1 MIAGGAFAFVGVAA
15 ALEKVYKHTV
25 IQKKQLIPSSVRLAL
40 QVIIVTAAVI
50 GCAGS
55 QTGEKMK
62 SQDRFA
68 PCPDTPNCVSS
79 EAQDPRH
86 AVAPMQLS
94 GDSDTEWA
102 DVQAVVSRLPR
113 TRIVTATD
121 RYLHVT
127 VKSRFFGFV
136 DDMELMLDPSS
147 GMISIRSAS
156 RTGTYDLGVNR
167 RRVENV
173 RKRLKA
179 AELIQ

>member
-1 MIAGGAFAFVGVAA
+1 MSITLKLYIHTLASFLRVAMLAITLAIA
-15 ALEKVYKHTV
+15 ALGCTANRIVYDM
-25 IQKKQLIPSSVRLAL
+25 KQNGFL
-40 QVIIVTAAVI
+40 
-50 GCAGS
+50 
-55 QTGEKMK
+55 
-62 SQDRFA
+62 A

-86 AVAPMQLS
+86 AVAPMQLA

-156 RTGTYDLGVNR
+156 RTGSYDLGVNR